1 MHGSRP
7 GSIFARAV
15 RINISNM
22 KSAPAHSTA
31 VVLLV
36 ITALLWSMGGVLIK
50 SVQWHPLAIAGGRA
64 ACAAVVMLCSIL
76 FLEKRRPHFHFSF
89 AQVGGALC
97 YAATVSLYVSANK
110 LTTNANAIVLQYT
123 APIYIVLFG
132 AWFLGEQVQKR
143 DVIATGVVLAGMT
156 LFFVDKLTADNTLGI
171 VLAVLS
177 GVSMGWMVL
186 FLRRQK
192 ETSSIESMLLGNI
205 LTLLIGIP
213 FMLDSPVPDVQGLSY
228 VAILGVVQ
236 IGIPYVLYAHALKSA
251 TAMEGVVLTMLEPIL
266 SPVWVMIVLRETPG
280 PWALLGGAIV
290 LVAVTVRA
298 VLAARRAE
306 V

>member
-1 MHGSRP
+1 MLEP
-7 GSIFARAV
+7 VCAAV
-15 RINISNM
+15 PHDLSSSM
-22 KSAPAHSTA
+22 KSAPSHSTA
-31 VVLLV
+31 VVLLIV
-36 ITALLWSMGGVLIK
+36 TALLWSIGGVLIK

-64 ACAAVVMLCSIL
+64 ACAALVMLFSIVV
-76 FLEKRRPHFHFSF
+76 LEKRRPHFHFSS

-132 AWFLGEQVQKR
+132 AWFLNEHVQKR
-143 DVIATGVVLAGMT
+143 DVIATSVVLAGMT

-192 ETSSIESMLLGNI
+192 DTSSIESMLLGNI
-205 LTLLIGIP
+205 LTLLIGLP
-213 FMLDSPVPDVQGLSY
+213 FMFSSPMPDTQGLSF
-228 VAILGVVQ
+228 VALLGVVQ

-266 SPVWVMIVLRETPG
+266 SPVWVMIVLQETPG
-280 PWALLGGAIV
+280 PWALIGGVIV

-298 VLAARRAE
+298 VLAARSTAA
-306 V
+306 